1 MSETTDHK
9 KVSALEATLQ
19 TREAEMGKLRVE
31 LALLEQTQAELKV
44 KTVECSRREAQL
56 STLELELQTR
66 ETEMGKLRVELASL
80 EQTQAELK
88 VKTEES
94 SRREAQ
100 LSTIELELQT
110 QSNKVEIHIS
120 INN

>member
-19 TREAEMGKLRVE
+19 TREAEI
-31 LALLEQTQAELKV
+31 
-44 KTVECSRREAQL
+44 
-56 STLELELQTR
+56 
-66 ETEMGKLRVELASL
+66 GKLRVELASL

>member
-1 MSETTDHK
+1 MSETTDNK

-44 KTVECSRREAQL
+44 KTVECSRKEAQL
-56 STLELELQTR
+56 STL
-66 ETEMGKLRVELASL
+66 
-80 EQTQAELK
+80 
-88 VKTEES
+88 
-94 SRREAQ
+94 
-100 LSTIELELQT
+100 ELELQT

>member
-1 MSETTDHK
+1 
-9 KVSALEATLQ
+9 
-19 TREAEMGKLRVE
+19 MGKLRVE

-56 STLELELQTR
+56 STLELELQT
-66 ETEMGKLRVELASL
+66 
-80 EQTQAELK
+80 
-88 VKTEES
+88 
-94 SRREAQ
+94 
-100 LSTIELELQT
+100 

>member
-44 KTVECSRREAQL
+44 KTVECSRKEAQL
-56 STLELELQTR
+56 STL
-66 ETEMGKLRVELASL
+66 
-80 EQTQAELK
+80 
-88 VKTEES
+88 
-94 SRREAQ
+94 
-100 LSTIELELQT
+100 ELELQT